1 MSVDMFIKLGDIEG
15 ESVDSKKKDWI
26 EVLAWSWGMTQ
37 SGTMHTGT
45 GGGSGR
51 VNVQDLT
58 ITKYVD
64 KATPNLM
71 QKCCDGTHY
80 NKATLV
86 VRKAGKDALEYVNLD
101 MFEVIITSISQGA
114 SGGQDRV
121 TENVTM
127 NFAKYNLNYKPQ
139 TAEGRGAGD
148 VRQGWDIRKNTQA

>member
-1 MSVDMFIKLGDIEG
+1 MSVDMFLKLGDIEG
-15 ESVDSKKKDWI
+15 ESVDSKRSGWI

-45 GGGSGR
+45 GGGSGK

-64 KATPNLM
+64 KSTPNLM

-80 NKATLV
+80 DKATLI

-101 MFEVIITSISQGA
+101 MFEVIITSINQGA
-114 SGGQDRV
+114 SGGQDQV
-121 TENVTM
+121 TESVTM

-139 TAEGRGAGD
+139 DKQGRAAGA
-148 VRQGWDIRKNTQA
+148 VRQGWDIRKNTHA